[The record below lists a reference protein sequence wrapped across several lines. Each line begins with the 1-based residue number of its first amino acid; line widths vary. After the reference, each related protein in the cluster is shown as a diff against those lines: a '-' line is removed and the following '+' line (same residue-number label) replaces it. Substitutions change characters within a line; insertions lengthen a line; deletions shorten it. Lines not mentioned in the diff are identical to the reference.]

1 MPMTE
6 NLIPR
11 TESIAPAVE
20 RRRPPLGPRAPTTRA
35 RRTFWVLLGVAVA
48 LSVYVIWP
56 FRSPLFLAAV
66 LAGAFQPLLART
78 ERLLKGRRRLAGALL
93 TLLVLGAIVAPIAS
107 IFAFAVQQITQ
118 GLTWVRDSLGVQS
131 VGDISLSRV
140 PLQAQHAIDRILTTL
155 HLSRE
160 QVQAFAGKAVDY
172 AQAAGPAALGASV
185 GAVASTLIMLA
196 AFYFL
201 LVDGRSLIRLL
212 GRVSP
217 LQAAQ
222 TEELLQEFA
231 NVSSATLVG
240 AALTALV
247 QAVLATIGFTIA
259 RVPHAVFLGIVV
271 LVASFVPVVGTAIV
285 WIPVT
290 VLLALTGHMTA
301 AVFVGIWCGVLL
313 TLADNVVKPLAM
325 RGKVEMHTGLVF
337 LALLGGITMF
347 GLLGIIAGPLVIA
360 FLLALLR
367 MYERDFLE
375 HPAGTA

>member
-1 MPMTE
+1 MS
-6 NLIPR
+6 
-11 TESIAPAVE
+11 ESIAPTQIE

-35 RRTFWVLLGVAVA
+35 RRTFWVLLAVAVA
-48 LSVYVIWP
+48 LAVYVIWP

-66 LAGAFQPLLART
+66 LAAAFQPLLART

-93 TLLVLGAIVAPIAS
+93 TLLVFGAIVAPIAS
-107 IFAFAVQQITQ
+107 IFAFAAQQTTQ

-140 PLQAQHAIDRILTTL
+140 PPHAQQAIDRILNTL

-160 QVQAFAGKAVDY
+160 QVQAFAGKALDY
-172 AQAAGPAALGASV
+172 AQTAWPAALGASV
-185 GAVASTLIMLA
+185 GAVASALIMLA
-196 AFYFL
+196 AFFFL
-201 LVDGRSLIRLL
+201 LVDGRNLIRLL
-212 GRVSP
+212 GRVST

-222 TEELLQEFA
+222 TEELMREFA

-240 AALTALV
+240 AALTAVV

-259 RVPHAVFLGIVV
+259 RVPHAVFLGIVT

-285 WIPVT
+285 WIPAA
-290 VLLALTGHMTA
+290 LLLGLTGHMSA
-301 AVFVGIWCGVLL
+301 AIFVAIWCGVLL
-313 TLADNVVKPLAM
+313 TLADNVVKPMAM

-375 HPAGTA
+375 HPTGTA

>member
-1 MPMTE
+1 MSESSITPSPLE
-6 NLIPR
+6 R
-11 TESIAPAVE
+11 TPPV
-20 RRRPPLGPRAPTTRA
+20 RLPLGPRAPTTRA
-35 RRTFWVLLGVAVA
+35 RRTFWALFALAVA
-48 LSVYVIWP
+48 LTLYVIWP

-66 LAGAFQPLLART
+66 LAAAFQPLLART
-78 ERLLKGRRRLAGALL
+78 ERLLKSRRRLSGALL

-107 IFAFAVQQITQ
+107 ILAFIAGETTK

-131 VGDISLSRV
+131 VGDLSLSRV
-140 PLQAQHAIDRILTTL
+140 PPQAQHAIDSILSTL

-160 QVQAFAGKAVDY
+160 QVQGFAAKAVDY
-172 AQAAGPAALGASV
+172 AQAAGPAILGAGA
-185 GAVASTLIMLA
+185 GAVTSTLIMLA

-201 LVDGRSLIRLL
+201 LVDGRRLIRVL
-212 GRVSP
+212 GRISP

-222 TEELLQEFA
+222 TEELLREFA

-247 QAVLATIGFTIA
+247 QAVLATLGFVLA
-259 RVPHAVFLGIVV
+259 GVPHAVFLGIAT
-271 LVASFVPVVGTAIV
+271 LIASFVPVIGTAIIWV
-285 WIPVT
+285 PAT
-290 VLLALTGHMTA
+290 VLLALTGHLTA
-301 AVFVGIWCGVLL
+301 AIFVGAWCGVLL

-360 FLLALLR
+360 FLLALVR

-375 HPAGTA
+375 YPTGTA

>member
-1 MPMTE
+1 MSETPV
-6 NLIPR
+6 PR
-11 TESIAPAVE
+11 PLE
-20 RRRPPLGPRAPTTRA
+20 RVPPVRQPLGPRAPTTRA
-35 RRTFWVLLGVAVA
+35 RRTFWALFVLAIA
-48 LSVYVIWP
+48 LTIYVVWP
-56 FRSPLFLAAV
+56 FRAPLFLAAV
-66 LAGAFQPLLART
+66 LAAAFQPLLART

-107 IFAFAVQQITQ
+107 ILAFIANETTA

-140 PLQAQHAIDRILTTL
+140 PPQAQHAIDRILTTL
-155 HLSRE
+155 HLSRG
-160 QVQAFAGKAVDY
+160 QVQTFAGKALDY
-172 AQAAGPAALGASV
+172 AQVVGPALLGASV
-185 GAVASTLIMLA
+185 GALASAFIMLA
-196 AFYFL
+196 AFFFL
-201 LVDGRSLIRLL
+201 LVDGRHLIRLL
-212 GRVSP
+212 GRISP

-240 AALTALV
+240 AALTAVV
-247 QAVLATIGFTIA
+247 QAVLATIGFAIA
-259 RVPHAVFLGIVV
+259 RVPHAVFLGIAT
-271 LVASFVPVVGTAIV
+271 LVASFVPVVGTALI

-290 VLLALTGHMTA
+290 LLLVLTGHVTA
-301 AVFVGIWCGVLL
+301 AIFVGAWCGVLL
-313 TLADNVVKPLAM
+313 TAADNVVKPLAM

-367 MYERDFLE
+367 MYERDFADR
-375 HPAGTA
+375 PTGTA

>member
-1 MPMTE
+1 MS
-6 NLIPR
+6 
-11 TESIAPAVE
+11 ESSVQAPLE
-20 RRRPPLGPRAPTTRA
+20 RFPPARPPLGPRAPTTRA
-35 RRTFWVLLGVAVA
+35 RRTFWALLALAVA
-48 LSVYVIWP
+48 LTVYVVWP
-56 FRSPLFLAAV
+56 FRAPLFLAAV
-66 LAGAFQPLLART
+66 LAAAFQPLLART

-93 TLLVLGAIVAPIAS
+93 TVLVFGAIVAPIAS
-107 IFAFAVQQITQ
+107 ILAFIAQETTQ

-131 VGDISLSRV
+131 VGDLSLSRV
-140 PLQAQHAIDRILTTL
+140 PPQAQHAIDRILTTL

-160 QVQAFAGKAVDY
+160 QVQTFAAKALDY
-172 AQAAGPAALGASV
+172 AQVVGPALVGASV
-185 GAVASTLIMLA
+185 GAVASTFIMLA
-196 AFYFL
+196 AFFFL
-201 LVDGRSLIRLL
+201 LVDGRHLIRLL

-240 AALTALV
+240 AAITAVV
-247 QAVLATIGFTIA
+247 QAVLATIGFA
-259 RVPHAVFLGIVV
+259 LGRVPNAIFLGIVT
-271 LVASFVPVVGTAIV
+271 LVASFVPVIGTALV

-290 VLLALTGHMTA
+290 ALLVLTGHVTA
-301 AVFVGIWCGVLL
+301 AIFVGAWCGVLL
-313 TLADNVVKPLAM
+313 TAADNLVKPLVM

-367 MYERDFLE
+367 MYERDFAE
-375 HPAGTA
+375 RPTGTA

>member
-1 MPMTE
+1 MS
-6 NLIPR
+6 
-11 TESIAPAVE
+11 ESVTPPVE
-20 RRRPPLGPRAPTTRA
+20 RFPPARPPLGPRAPTTRA
-35 RRTFWVLLGVAVA
+35 RRTFWALFAVAVA
-48 LSVYVIWP
+48 LTVYVVWP

-66 LAGAFQPLLART
+66 LAAAFQPLLART
-78 ERLLKGRRRLAGALL
+78 ERMLKGRRRLAGALL
-93 TLLVLGAIVAPIAS
+93 TLLVFGAIVAPIAS
-107 IFAFAVQQITQ
+107 ILAFIAQEVTK

-131 VGDISLSRV
+131 VGDISLSRAT
-140 PLQAQHAIDRILTTL
+140 PQAQHAIDSILSTL

-160 QVQAFAGKAVDY
+160 QVQTFAEKALDY
-172 AQAAGPAALGASV
+172 AQAAGPALLGASV
-185 GAVASTLIMLA
+185 GAVASTFIMLA

-201 LVDGRSLIRLL
+201 LVDGRNLIRLL

-240 AALTALV
+240 AALTAVV
-247 QAVLATIGFTIA
+247 QAVLATIGFVLA
-259 RVPHAVFLGIVV
+259 GVPQAVFLGIAT
-271 LVASFVPVVGTAIV
+271 LIASFVPVIGTAIV
-285 WIPVT
+285 WIPAT
-290 VLLALTGHMTA
+290 VLLALTGHVTA
-301 AVFVGIWCGVLL
+301 AIFVGIWCGVLL
-313 TLADNVVKPLAM
+313 TLADNVVKPLVM

-375 HPAGTA
+375 RPSGTA

>member
-1 MPMTE
+1 MSESMAPSPLE
-6 NLIPR
+6 R
-11 TESIAPAVE
+11 TPPV
-20 RRRPPLGPRAPTTRA
+20 RLPLGPRAPTTRA
-35 RRTFWVLLGVAVA
+35 RRTFWALFALAVA
-48 LSVYVIWP
+48 LTLYVIWP

-66 LAGAFQPLLART
+66 LAAAFQPLLART
-78 ERLLKGRRRLAGALL
+78 ERLLKSRRRLSGALL

-107 IFAFAVQQITQ
+107 ILAFIAQETTK
-118 GLTWVRDSLGVQS
+118 GLIWVRDSLGVQS
-131 VGDISLSRV
+131 VGDISLSRG
-140 PLQAQHAIDRILTTL
+140 PPQAQHAIDQILSTL

-160 QVQAFAGKAVDY
+160 QVQTFAGKAVDY
-172 AQAAGPAALGASV
+172 AQSAGPAALGASA
-185 GAVASTLIMLA
+185 GAVMSALIMLA

-201 LVDGRSLIRLL
+201 LVDGRHLIRLL
-212 GRVSP
+212 GRISP

-240 AALTALV
+240 AALTAVV
-247 QAVLATIGFTIA
+247 QAMLATIGFTIA
-259 RVPHAVFLGIVV
+259 RVPHAVFLGLVT
-271 LVASFVPVVGTAIV
+271 LVASFIPVVGTALV
-285 WIPVT
+285 WIPAAA
-290 VLLALTGHMTA
+290 LLALTGHMTA
-301 AVFVGIWCGVLL
+301 AIFVAAWCGVLL

-367 MYERDFLE
+367 MYERDFADR
-375 HPAGTA
+375 PTGTA

>member
-1 MPMTE
+1 MS
-6 NLIPR
+6 
-11 TESIAPAVE
+11 ESITPSPLE
-20 RRRPPLGPRAPTTRA
+20 RRRPPLGPRAPTTPA
-35 RRTFWVLLGVAVA
+35 RRTFWALFAAAVA
-48 LSVYVIWP
+48 LTVYVVWP

-66 LAGAFQPLLART
+66 LAAAFQPLLART

-93 TLLVLGAIVAPIAS
+93 TVLVLGAIVAPIAS
-107 IFAFAVQQITQ
+107 ILAFIAQETTK

-140 PLQAQHAIDRILTTL
+140 PPEAQHAIDSILSTL

-160 QVQAFAGKAVDY
+160 QVQTFAAKALDF
-172 AQAAGPAALGASV
+172 AQAAGPAVLGASA

-196 AFYFL
+196 AFFFL
-201 LVDGRSLIRLL
+201 LVDGRHLIRLL

-240 AALTALV
+240 AALTA
-247 QAVLATIGFTIA
+247 VLPTIGFALA
-259 RVPHAVFLGIVV
+259 RVPHAVFLGIAT
-271 LVASFVPVVGTAIV
+271 LVASFVPVIGTALV
-285 WIPVT
+285 WIPVGA
-290 VLLALTGHMTA
+290 LLVLTGHVTA
-301 AVFVGIWCGVLL
+301 AIFVGAWCGVLL
-313 TLADNVVKPLAM
+313 TAADNVVKPLAM

-347 GLLGIIAGPLVIA
+347 GLLGIIAGPL
-360 FLLALLR
+360 
-367 MYERDFLE
+367 
-375 HPAGTA
+375 

>member
-1 MPMTE
+1 MSESSVQTPLERFPPT
-6 NLIPR
+6 R
-11 TESIAPAVE
+11 T
-20 RRRPPLGPRAPTTRA
+20 PLGPRAPTTRS
-35 RRTFWVLLGVAVA
+35 RRTFWALLALAVA
-48 LSVYVIWP
+48 LTIYVVWP
-56 FRSPLFLAAV
+56 FRAPLFLAAV
-66 LAGAFQPLLART
+66 LAAAFQPLLART

-107 IFAFAVQQITQ
+107 ILAFIAQETTA

-140 PLQAQHAIDRILTTL
+140 PPQAQHAIDRILTTL

-160 QVQAFAGKAVDY
+160 QVQTFAGKALDY
-172 AQAAGPAALGASV
+172 AQVVGPALLGASV
-185 GAVASTLIMLA
+185 GALASAFIMLA
-196 AFYFL
+196 AFFFL
-201 LVDGRSLIRLL
+201 LVDGRHLIRLL
-212 GRVSP
+212 GRISP

-240 AALTALV
+240 AAITAVV
-247 QAVLATIGFTIA
+247 QAVLATIGFALA
-259 RVPHAVFLGIVV
+259 RVPHAVFLGIAT
-271 LVASFVPVVGTAIV
+271 LVASFVPVVGTALI

-290 VLLALTGHMTA
+290 LLLVLTGHLTA
-301 AVFVGIWCGVLL
+301 AIFVGAWCGVLL
-313 TLADNVVKPLAM
+313 TAADNVVKPLAM

-367 MYERDFLE
+367 MYERDFADR
-375 HPAGTA
+375 PTGTA

>member
-1 MPMTE
+1 MAESSMPMTE
-6 NLIPR
+6 
-11 TESIAPAVE
+11 SITPTPLE

-35 RRTFWVLLGVAVA
+35 RRTFWILLAVAVA

-140 PLQAQHAIDRILTTL
+140 PPQAQHAIDRILTTL

-160 QVQAFAGKAVDY
+160 QVQTFAGKAVDY

-217 LQAAQ
+217 LQAVQ

-271 LVASFVPVVGTAIV
+271 LVASFVPVIGTAIV